1 MLFGSGIKHG
11 DYHSVTDLPLVL
23 SGGGG
28 GQILPGRYVKYPN
41 TPNGNLLLK
50 LMNMMGVKKEQYGN
64 STGVLPGIS
73 EKADL
78 APKYVDD
85 GAVKSLQ
92 DEGGKLLVKG
102 MLKISVKPDDLNLYL
117 VQLSN
122 GESLE
127 VRTGFG
133 TVHNLRIDAC
143 VGSVVELEGDYKVKD
158 GRKVITRVKR
168 CKRL

>member
-1 MLFGSGIKHG
+1 MEWTAI
-11 DYHSVTDLPLVL
+11 SVGYLC
-23 SGGGG
+23 G
-28 GQILPGRYVKYPN
+28 
-41 TPNGNLLLK
+41 
-50 LMNMMGVKKEQYGN
+50 
-64 STGVLPGIS
+64 
-73 EKADL
+73 L
-78 APKYVDD
+78 AWVVAFIIY
-85 GAVKSLQ
+85 Q
-92 DEGGKLLVKG
+92 GGKLLVKG
-102 MLKISVKPDDLNLYL
+102 MLKISVKPDDLSLYL

-143 VGSVVELEGDYKVKD
+143 VGSVVELEGDYRVKD

>member
-1 MLFGSGIKHG
+1 
-11 DYHSVTDLPLVL
+11 
-23 SGGGG
+23 
-28 GQILPGRYVKYPN
+28 
-41 TPNGNLLLK
+41 
-50 LMNMMGVKKEQYGN
+50 
-64 STGVLPGIS
+64 
-73 EKADL
+73 
-78 APKYVDD
+78 
-85 GAVKSLQ
+85 
-92 DEGGKLLVKG
+92 

-117 VQLSN
+117 VQLSS

-143 VGSVVELEGDYKVKD
+143 VGSVVELEGEYKVKD

>member
-1 MLFGSGIKHG
+1 MPSRKAGGSAKKQSFDRGKQIYGIK
-11 DYHSVTDLPLVL
+11 S
-23 SGGGG
+23 S
-28 GQILPGRYVKYPN
+28 
-41 TPNGNLLLK
+41 
-50 LMNMMGVKKEQYGN
+50 
-64 STGVLPGIS
+64 
-73 EKADL
+73 

-85 GAVKSLQ
+85 GSWKILK
-92 DEGGKLLVKG
+92 DEGGRLQVKG